1 MTTTAKTEKI
11 LDCDYLIVGAGAAPL
26 PFIDTLLTELPDTK
40 IILIDKKGAPG
51 GHWVDAYG
59 YVRLHQPS
67 VVYGIAS
74 KQLEGNWLKCMITN
88 FILPWNHRANKTEVL
103 SYFSDFVKEKEQIDF
118 YPNCVY
124 NFDNKE
130 DDSEDNI
137 HSFSSVDGSVSYK
150 VNVNVKLIDA
160 TKGEN
165 IIPHDSPLQ
174 FPVDDE
180 VRVMTPNQVYDSYEG
195 NSDEKS
201 LMLKNKYVVL
211 GAGKTGMD
219 CIVYLQRTM
228 KIDPANIAWVIS
240 NDVWMTKLEGG
251 GNPKDWTRTLVENDN
266 DINKAALE
274 MEEKGKMVRID
285 KNVMP
290 TVFKFPV
297 IPSDDLKILQD
308 VKTIIRRGRATAI
321 RRKTGDNSK
330 VMVEFGSDH
339 SPWDAF
345 APIDKCVF
353 VHATSPG
360 PFGAKGTT
368 NIFNSEK
375 KMTLDTIFSPPV
387 SISMSC
393 LAKVEANRRKGTLD
407 IEFMRRLM
415 LAREGETS
423 RDFKENEILD
433 SIIQA
438 SMDAQSMLN
447 LAVLFAILDKDP
459 LVPMNWMKQNRLAF
473 LGAIPGYKCLIC
485 DDIRLLQSKGE
496 TVGLVEKDT
505 QMLELLSDKIQPL
518 EGM

>member
-1 MTTTAKTEKI
+1 MDE
-11 LDCDYLIVGAGAAPL
+11 
-26 PFIDTLLTELPDTK
+26 
-40 IILIDKKGAPG
+40 
-51 GHWVDAYG
+51 
-59 YVRLHQPS
+59 
-67 VVYGIAS
+67 
-74 KQLEGNWLKCMITN
+74 
-88 FILPWNHRANKTEVL
+88 
-103 SYFSDFVKEKEQIDF
+103 
-118 YPNCVY
+118 
-124 NFDNKE
+124 
-130 DDSEDNI
+130 
-137 HSFSSVDGSVSYK
+137 
-150 VNVNVKLIDA
+150 
-160 TKGEN
+160 
-165 IIPHDSPLQ
+165 
-174 FPVDDE
+174 E

-211 GAGKTGMD
+211 GAGKTGAD

-228 KIDPANIAWVIS
+228 KIDPADIAWVIS
-240 NDVWMTKLEGG
+240 NDVWMSNLDGG
-251 GNPKDWTRTLVENDN
+251 GNPKDWTRALVENDN
-266 DINKAALE
+266 DINKTALE

-290 TVFKFPV
+290 TVFKFPT
-297 IPSDDLKILQD
+297 IPSDDLKILQN

-339 SPWDAF
+339 SPWEAF
-345 APIDKCVF
+345 AHIDKCVF

-360 PFGAKGTT
+360 PFGAIGGT

-375 KMTLDTIFSPPV
+375 KMTLGNIFSPPV

-393 LAKVEANRRKGTLD
+393 LAKVEANRRKGALD

-415 LAREGETS
+415 LAREGKTS
-423 RDFKENEILD
+423 GDFTENEILD
-433 SIIQA
+433 STIQA
-438 SMDAQSMLN
+438 WEGVIARPMLN

-459 LVPMNWMKQNRLAF
+459 LLPMNWMKQNRLAF

-496 TVGLVEKDT
+496 SVGMTANDK
-505 QMLELLSDKIQPL
+505 QMLEMLGDKIQPL